1 MPLAADFQSVITFY
15 EMGGNP
21 ICSIRDCTQTLKPI
35 QASADIART
44 VNGALVD
51 LSDLATFRKF
61 ASEISCTDYSS
72 PAFDGFWPGMIL
84 TVDCAA
90 ELCYLT
96 GGTPSRP
103 AVSGSSYVV
112 GDGGLFTAYRP
123 QIVFRILDYQISF
136 KEWASETSWT
146 LSLEEV

>member
-1 MPLAADFQSVITFY
+1 MPLAADFQTVINFY
-15 EMGGNP
+15 EMGGIP
-21 ICSIRDCTQTLKPI
+21 LYSTRDATQTLRPI

-51 LSDLATFRKF
+51 LSDLSTFRKF
-61 ASEISCTDYSS
+61 ASEISCTDFNS
-72 PAFDGFWPGMIL
+72 PAFDGFWPGMVL

-96 GGTPSRP
+96 GGSPSRP
-103 AVSGSSYVV
+103 VVAASSYVL
-112 GDGGLFTAYRP
+112 GNFTCYRP
-123 QIVFRILDYQISF
+123 QIIFRIMDYQISF
-136 KEWASETSWT
+136 KEWGSETSWT